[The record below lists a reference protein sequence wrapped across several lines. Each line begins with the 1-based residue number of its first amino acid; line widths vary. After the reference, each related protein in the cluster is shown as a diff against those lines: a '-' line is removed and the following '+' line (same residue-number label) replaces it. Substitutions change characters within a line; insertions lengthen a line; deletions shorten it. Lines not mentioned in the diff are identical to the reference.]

1 MSEPLKDIRSKV
13 NGETWALIEAESRAT
28 GKEQA
33 EIIREVLHGW
43 SAQKWQVIRVA
54 RQLAKA
60 AGKAGE

>member
-13 NGETWALIEAESRAT
+13 NGDTWALIEAESRAT

-54 RQLAKA
+54 QQLARA
-60 AGKAGE
+60 AGSDGA

>member
-13 NGETWALIEAESRAT
+13 NGDTWALIEAESRAT

-54 RQLAKA
+54 QHLARSL
-60 AGKAGE
+60 GGAGE